1 MSKIKKRGEVM
12 DAEDLMAFFG
22 PPPPPDNEFDL
33 SAEVVLN
40 ELTDDELLFR
50 ESIIKSFFEKA
61 TRSGHPIYGFT
72 LETLEKMHAEVV
84 VEFKS
89 RGRDYMPKLDRHMK
103 TDEEGDKKSLV
114 REIKDVVKSEEFK
127 ELVEKKVKEEVDKD
141 NRNKFMP
148 FQPDG
153 NQPYTITYGVTKGN
167 MTGGEVHDK
176 KDK

>member
-1 MSKIKKRGEVM
+1 MSKIKKRGEVI

-33 SAEVVLN
+33 STEVVLS

-72 LETLEKMHAEVV
+72 LETLEKMHEEVV

-89 RGRDYMPKLDRHMK
+89 RGRDYMPKLDRHIK
-103 TDEEGDKKSLV
+103 TDEKEDKKTVV
-114 REIKDVVKSEEFK
+114 RGIDVESEEFK
-127 ELVEKKVKEEVDKD
+127 KLVEKAVKEEVDLSLKEKRTAFTPWVD
-141 NRNKFMP
+141 R
-148 FQPDG
+148 D
-153 NQPYTITYGVTKGN
+153 QPYTVTYN
-167 MTGGEVHDK
+167 MTGGEAHDEK
-176 KDK
+176 SQ